1 MLLCN
6 KPIDKYIPTFSRSV
20 VLVWFDSE
28 TDFLLTLLNQKLLIA
43 WVIQASDKNNAKNDE

>member
-43 WVIQASDKNNAKNDE
+43 WVIQASDKNNAKNVE